1 MILSLIIT
9 GVISALWYY
18 FTIVIPIRNEQKA
31 ASKETEGPIDFNEAD
46 KYFIP
51 VEKNQLN

>member
-18 FTIVIPIRNEQKA
+18 FTIVKPVNDEQKA
-31 ASKETEGPIDFNEAD
+31 ASKETESPIDFNEAD
-46 KYFIP
+46 EYFMPI
-51 VEKNQLN
+51 EKWQLN